1 LEIGDLRGWLLFTVP
16 CPLVVQAGEAD
27 LGFGGAGLHPALRV
41 VAEEALEPVFVS
53 GDSGVAAFP
62 IDEGEGVDG
71 RYVLAYS
78 FDVGVLEA
86 GVGLGDAELPR
97 LGVDGLGVEAAL
109 EFLFD
114 EGAEFGVEV
123 EHEERDET

>member
-1 LEIGDLRGWLLFTVP
+1 
-16 CPLVVQAGEAD
+16 
-27 LGFGGAGLHPALRV
+27 
-41 VAEEALEPVFVS
+41 
-53 GDSGVAAFP
+53 
-62 IDEGEGVDG
+62 
-71 RYVLAYS
+71 VLAYS

-86 GVGLGDAELPR
+86 GVGLGDAELPG

>member
-1 LEIGDLRGWLLFTVP
+1 LEIGDFRSLLVSWSFGL
-16 CPLVVQAGEAD
+16 LVCA
-27 LGFGGAGLHPALRV
+27 GGAEAGKTYLSFAGRGLHPALGV

-53 GDSGVAAFP
+53 CDAGVAAFP
-62 IDEGEGVDG
+62 VDEGEGVDAG
-71 RYVLAYS
+71 YVLAYS

-114 EGAEFGVEV
+114 EGAEFGI
-123 EHEERDET
+123 